1 MMKKLHRFLYRNLL
15 AFSADTLGLGLVAS
29 QGGKRETIEVKRRR
43 QGTSGG
49 PQSDRRAERPQRDRQ
64 PPSGGGGGGGLPPLG
79 GGGGGGLSGGGGGSF
94 GRPTGGR
101 QMPIWLVILLVI
113 GYGIY
118 SLLSG
123 GLGGEDPG
131 VSNLPEQQPVST
143 RAAVE
148 PSTPLRPTA
157 TRQVARRTPAPATGD
172 GTWTIM
178 LYQDA
183 DDQILEQDIY
193 LDLNEA
199 EKIGSTDRVNIVAQ
213 VDRYRGGYQ
222 EDGNWATT
230 RRYYVRQ
237 DNDLTRVGSDLIED
251 LGELNMASGDT
262 LADFIVWA
270 AENYPADRYALI
282 LSDHGTGWPGGW
294 TDGDNGG
301 SESSRIPIVAR
312 LDDNLFLME
321 LDQTLEAARS
331 QAGIDKFELI
341 GMDACLMAHIEV
353 FAALEPHAHYAVA
366 SQETE
371 PALGWAYTG
380 FLQELVADP
389 NQDGAVL
396 GSQIV
401 ETYIQEDQRI
411 VDTQARAEFLRQ
423 GSPMG
428 GLFRPSD
435 VDPRQLA
442 AQLGRNVTLTA
453 VDLSA
458 LPALMESVNNFA
470 VNLQDENQSVV
481 ASARTYAQSFTNI
494 FSKNGP
500 APYIDLGHFAQLIA
514 REGRSQ
520 NAGQAAQAV
529 IDNLD
534 QFIIA
539 ERHGSGK
546 PGSTG
551 VSIYFPNST
560 IYSSP
565 VAGPQSYTGVAD
577 RFAQTSLW
585 DDFLAYHYNDMP
597 IRASEA
603 NAVMPPQGVAS
614 RAPGAG
620 QIEVGPV
627 ELSDDVAAP
636 GQPVRMTADITGD
649 NIGYVYLFVGFFD
662 QGSNSIY
669 VADMDYLESP
679 ETRELNGVFYPVW
692 SENDT
697 FTIALEWEPTVFEI
711 QAGDQLVQALF
722 MPQSYGQSPEETIYT
737 VEGMYHYADGENR
750 PARLYFQNGALIQVY
765 GFAGSE
771 EAGAPWEITP
781 QAGDTF
787 TVYERWMD
795 LDASGQV
802 EQTVYEDG
810 ETISFG
816 EGPIRLGEV
825 FAAPGD
831 YIVGFIVEDLDGNTR
846 QSFATVTVQ

>member
-1 MMKKLHRFLYRNLL
+1 M
-15 AFSADTLGLGLVAS
+15 
-29 QGGKRETIEVKRRR
+29 
-43 QGTSGG
+43 
-49 PQSDRRAERPQRDRQ
+49 P
-64 PPSGGGGGGGLPPLG
+64 
-79 GGGGGGLSGGGGGSF
+79 
-94 GRPTGGR
+94 GGR
-101 QMPIWLVILLVI
+101 QMPIWLVLLLVA
-113 GYGIY
+113 GYFLF
-118 SLLSG
+118 SLFNG
-123 GLGGEDPG
+123 GGGEDPG
-131 VSNLPEQQPVST
+131 VSNVPEQQPVST
-143 RAAVE
+143 R
-148 PSTPLRPTA
+148 PPLEIATSRPQNPTA
-157 TRQVARRTPAPATGD
+157 TREARQRTPVARTPGASSGE
-172 GTWTIM
+172 GTWTVM

-193 LDLNEA
+193 LDLNEV

-222 EDGNWATT
+222 GDGNWTST

-237 DNDLTRVGSDLIED
+237 DDDLLRVSSDMVED
-251 LGELNMASGDT
+251 LGEVNMASGDA

-270 AENYPADRYALI
+270 AETYPADRYALI

-294 TDGDNGG
+294 SDGDNGG
-301 SESSRIPIVAR
+301 QESSRIPIVSR
-312 LDDNLFLME
+312 LGDNLFLME

-331 QAGIDKFELI
+331 QAGIDKFEMI

-353 FAALEPHAHYAVA
+353 FAALEPHARYAVA

-380 FLQELVADP
+380 FLKDLVADP

-401 ETYIQEDQRI
+401 ETYIGEDQRI
-411 VDTQARAEFLRQ
+411 VDNAARAEFLRQ

-470 VNLQDENQSVV
+470 VSLQDENQSVV

-494 FSKNGP
+494 FSKDGP
-500 APYIDLGHFAQLIA
+500 APYIDLGHFAQLIQ
-514 REGRSQ
+514 REGTNR
-520 NAGQAAQAV
+520 ATGGAAQAV
-529 IDNLD
+529 IDSLD
-534 QFIIA
+534 QFLVS

-546 PGSTG
+546 PGATG

-560 IYSSP
+560 LYSSP

-597 IRASEA
+597 IRAGEGGA
-603 NAVMPPQGVAS
+603 IVPPQGVAS

-620 QIEVGPV
+620 QIEVSPV

-636 GQPVRMTADITGD
+636 GQPVRMSADITGE
-649 NIGYVYLFVGFFD
+649 NVGYVYLFVGLVD
-662 QGSNSIY
+662 TGSNSIY
-669 VADMDYLESP
+669 IADMDYLESP
-679 ETRELNGVFYPVW
+679 ETREVNSVFYPVW

-711 QAGDQLVQALF
+711 QAGDQTMQALF
-722 MPQSYGQSPEETIYT
+722 MPETYGQSAEETIYT
-737 VEGMYHYADGENR
+737 VEGLYRYADGEER
-750 PARLYFQNGALIQVY
+750 QARLHFQNGALIQVY

-787 TVYERWMD
+787 TIYEKWMD
-795 LDASGQV
+795 LGQNGQV
-802 EQTVYEDG
+802 EQTVYEEG
-810 ETISFG
+810 ETIHFDQ
-816 EGPIRLGEV
+816 GPIRLGEV
-825 FAAPGD
+825 YAAPGE
-831 YIVGFIVEDLDGNTR
+831 YVVGFIVEDLDGNQTP
-846 QSFATVTVQ
+846 SFATVTVQ